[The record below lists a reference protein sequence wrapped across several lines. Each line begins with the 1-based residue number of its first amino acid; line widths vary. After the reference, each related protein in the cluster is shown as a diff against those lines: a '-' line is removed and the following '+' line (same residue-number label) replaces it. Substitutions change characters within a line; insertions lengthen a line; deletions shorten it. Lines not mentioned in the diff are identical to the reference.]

1 MKPPNV
7 SSRECVRTLERAG
20 YTVERIKGSHIRLQ
34 RAGQFV
40 TVPHARNL
48 QKGTMAHIL
57 RVAGVKA
64 DEFEKL
70 RKG

>member
-20 YTVERIKGSHIRLQ
+20 YTVERIRGGHIRL
-34 RAGQFV
+34 RRGGQCV
-40 TVPHARNL
+40 TVPHTRNL

-57 RVAGVKA
+57 RVAGVRA
-64 DEFEKL
+64 DEFERL